1 MVQSKEKESVKIAPT
16 SKKQTDKKK
25 EQEEF
30 DKEVCDY

>member
-1 MVQSKEKESVKIAPT
+1 VKIAPT

-30 DKEVCDY
+30 DKEVCDYWYHH